1 MFKTGKQLG
10 KSSPGPSILL
20 TKVYTYVC
28 VCIYIYIYIYKKYTH
43 ICVYIYWLMEVVDIL
58 NVELSR
64 GVFIPCFGRGRE
76 LKIFMNI
83 SNAYPTQINNNY

>member
-1 MFKTGKQLG
+1 
-10 KSSPGPSILL
+10 
-20 TKVYTYVC
+20 
-28 VCIYIYIYIYKKYTH
+28 
-43 ICVYIYWLMEVVDIL
+43 MEVVDIL